1 MKEEAKANADAD
13 NKERER
19 IEKINQADSTIFQT
33 ENMLKENGDK
43 LPADTKNK
51 IQAALDKLKEA
62 KNHGDI
68 AAIDAAMAEMSKVG
82 EEMYKAAQGAQ
93 AGAGQPGANPFQG
106 EANPFTGG
114 AQPGAG
120 QQGGNN
126 KKDDDI
132 EDVSFEEVK

>member
-1 MKEEAKANADAD
+1 
-13 NKERER
+13 
-19 IEKINQADSTIFQT
+19 
-33 ENMLKENGDK
+33 MLKENGDK

-93 AGAGQPGANPFQG
+93 AGAGQPGANPF
-106 EANPFTGG
+106 TGG

-120 QQGGNN
+120 QQGGSN